1 MNPAI
6 GECFPLL
13 PLKEKKIKNV
23 KQEHKDETTE
33 EERASF
39 SASSDDGLKN
49 CCFFLS
55 LQQLSSFV
63 TPAIFKP
70 GPKLF
75 KEENIWIPDKSA
87 RE

>member
-1 MNPAI
+1 MK
-6 GECFPLL
+6 L
-13 PLKEKKIKNV
+13 PRKKEHLF
-23 KQEHKDETTE
+23 QP
-33 EERASF
+33 R
-39 SASSDDGLKN
+39 DDGLKN

-87 RE
+87 